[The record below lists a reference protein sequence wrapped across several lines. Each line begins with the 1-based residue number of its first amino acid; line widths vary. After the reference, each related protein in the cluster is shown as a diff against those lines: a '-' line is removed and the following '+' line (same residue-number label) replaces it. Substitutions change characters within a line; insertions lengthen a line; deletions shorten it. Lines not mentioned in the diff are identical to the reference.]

1 MLKRSLRVVW
11 MLVVSAFI
19 ATILIVLVEMTG
31 VNLVS
36 LAE

>member
-1 MLKRSLRVVW
+1 VVW

-31 VNLVS
+31 VNLVR

>member
-1 MLKRSLRVVW
+1 

>member
-1 MLKRSLRVVW
+1 MVW
-11 MLVVSAFI
+11 VLVVSALV

-31 VNLVS
+31 VDLVR

>member
-11 MLVVSAFI
+11 ILVVPALV

>member
-1 MLKRSLRVVW
+1 MVW
-11 MLVVSAFI
+11 VLVVSVLV

-31 VNLVS
+31 VDLVR